1 MEREQMIGKQSILFH
16 NAVHI
21 LSGASMVGKKE
32 GDGPLGKYFDKIG
45 EEDGL
50 FGCQSWEEAESILQK
65 EAVSMAIKKV
75 GLSKEEIRMIYAGDL
90 LAQTIASS
98 FGIIGFEI
106 PVYGLYGACATMGE
120 ALSLASMAV
129 AGGYGDYVVAVT
141 SSHFGSAEKE
151 FRFPL
156 GYGNQRP
163 FSATWT
169 VTGSGAWPKRRKS
182 KNYRNYNRE
191 NHRLRLKGFFEY
203 GSLYGTGC
211 ERYHLSES
219 GGFWTKTGGLRPHYY
234 R

>member
-98 FGIIGFEI
+98 FGIIGF
-106 PVYGLYGACATMGE
+106 
-120 ALSLASMAV
+120 
-129 AGGYGDYVVAVT
+129 
-141 SSHFGSAEKE
+141 
-151 FRFPL
+151 
-156 GYGNQRP
+156 
-163 FSATWT
+163 
-169 VTGSGAWPKRRKS
+169 
-182 KNYRNYNRE
+182 
-191 NHRLRLKGFFEY
+191 
-203 GSLYGTGC
+203 
-211 ERYHLSES
+211 
-219 GGFWTKTGGLRPHYY
+219 
-234 R
+234 